1 MARRKKTVSINLP
14 ELGGGLIIADA
25 LIGGAPLASL
35 QGGNISGALKGMADR
50 MKSKSVQSEV
60 IRTGVGVIL
69 VKAVAASIGQRR
81 VGKIGP
87 LVMRI

>member
-25 LIGGAPLASL
+25 LIGGAPLAAL
-35 QGGNISGALKGMADR
+35 QGGNIAGALKGMADR
-50 MKSKSVQSEV
+50 MKSKNVMREV
-60 IRTGVGVIL
+60 FKVGTGVIL
-69 VKAVAASIGQRR
+69 IKAVAASIGQRR

>member
-1 MARRKKTVSINLP
+1 MRRKKTVSINLP

-25 LIGGAPLASL
+25 LIGGAPLAAL
-35 QGGNISGALKGMADR
+35 QGGNISGALTGMAQR

-69 VKAVAASIGQRR
+69 IKAVAQSIGQRR
-81 VGKIGP
+81 IGKIGP
-87 LVMRI
+87 LVLRT